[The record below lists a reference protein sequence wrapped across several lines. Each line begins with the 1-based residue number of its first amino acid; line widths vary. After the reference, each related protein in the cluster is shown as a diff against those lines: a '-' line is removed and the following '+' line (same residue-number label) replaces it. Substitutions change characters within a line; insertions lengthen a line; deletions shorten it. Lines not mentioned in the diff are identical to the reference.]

1 MKKAFSLAALLVAFY
16 LNIHAQTL
24 TAMRDSIP
32 GGYDFWFYEPCNGSK
47 HFDSQSPKKPLV
59 VYLHGKSLSGHD
71 LNKVRRYG
79 TIHAIEKGLDIDAFV
94 AAPQTTPPS
103 WNPEKVWQMVQWC
116 CAHYPID
123 RDRIYVLGMSMGGSG
138 SFNTAAAYPDKFAAA
153 MPICGNC
160 HAKSYCS
167 LCTIPIYALHGTE
180 DHDMPITLTEKVVN
194 GMIACGDTSRLIF
207 LPLQGRNHS
216 VLARLFYL
224 KETYDWLF
232 SHSLKDPGRPVC
244 KDIRITNSML
254 DDAYSHLI
262 GKAPHITV
270 IDNGYK
276 GKEVVSANTKVSA
289 DMSSTKAPSNKKT
302 SGRIH
307 KVKKGDTLASI
318 AKRNHTTVKTLC
330 RMNGLKETSVLQ
342 IRQKIKLP

>member
-123 RDRIYVLGMSMGGSG
+123 RDRIYVLGMSMGGQWFLQYRGRLSRQVR
-138 SFNTAAAYPDKFAAA
+138 
-153 MPICGNC
+153 
-160 HAKSYCS
+160 CS
-167 LCTIPIYALHGTE
+167 NAHLRQLPCKELLQPLH
-180 DHDMPITLTEKVVN
+180 HPHL
-194 GMIACGDTSRLIF
+194 RLAWN
-207 LPLQGRNHS
+207 RRS
-216 VLARLFYL
+216 
-224 KETYDWLF
+224 
-232 SHSLKDPGRPVC
+232 
-244 KDIRITNSML
+244 
-254 DDAYSHLI
+254 
-262 GKAPHITV
+262 
-270 IDNGYK
+270 
-276 GKEVVSANTKVSA
+276 
-289 DMSSTKAPSNKKT
+289 
-302 SGRIH
+302 
-307 KVKKGDTLASI
+307 
-318 AKRNHTTVKTLC
+318 
-330 RMNGLKETSVLQ
+330 
-342 IRQKIKLP
+342 